1 MAFTLSLATPTV
13 SNDATQM
20 TFTDASNWGSPN
32 YSYPN
37 GTTSWLKL
45 SLLAQTYNGQTQFD
59 DITSAAFFNNYDQ
72 ANLAYFLTAD
82 LLKVGGNPMYSSG
95 DALPDALYTATYTLT
110 NTTGTL
116 ATYQVAF
123 LNPQQVK
130 IDTYNDFAKTPYLWD
145 KQQID
150 MTTTDMRALLEPLRK
165 LTLLRAMYLSPYQSN
180 ESKMLLNLEI
190 LTRLIDNLQQ

>member
-1 MAFTLSLATPTV
+1 MSFTLSLATPTV

-20 TFTDASNWGSPN
+20 TFTDTSNWGSPN
-32 YSYPN
+32 YAYPN
-37 GTTSWLKL
+37 GVTSWLSL
-45 SLLAQTYNGQTQFD
+45 SLLAQTYDGSTTFD
-59 DITSAAFFNNYDQ
+59 TITSTSFFNNYNQ
-72 ANLAYFLTAD
+72 SNLAYILTAD
-82 LLKVGGNPMYSSG
+82 LLKVNETALYNSGN
-95 DALPDALYTATYTLT
+95 ALPDALYTATYTLT

-130 IDTYNDFAKTPYLWD
+130 NDIYNDFAQTPYMWD
-145 KQQID
+145 KKQID

-165 LTLLRAMYLSPYQSN
+165 YSLFKSMYLQPYQSN
-180 ESKMLLNLEI
+180 TSKLLLNLEI